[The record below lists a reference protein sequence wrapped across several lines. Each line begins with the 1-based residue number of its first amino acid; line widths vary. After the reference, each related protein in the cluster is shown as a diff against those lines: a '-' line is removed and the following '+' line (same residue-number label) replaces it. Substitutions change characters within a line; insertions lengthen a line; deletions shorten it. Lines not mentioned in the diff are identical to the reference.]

1 MVDALV
7 LTLDPIWWLA
17 GTLFLAGPL
26 LWLVGRRRPPAGGRR
41 CGDCGYD
48 LVGAATTSERCPEC
62 GATLVDAAID
72 TRLDGSGILRRR
84 WLRRLGGWCTIA
96 GLVALSITLLI
107 DLRRIPVTPP
117 AWLARVDAPWAA
129 RSPDAWSA
137 VIFQRLVDL
146 RCGGELTDADLRSA
160 LDPVLA
166 RIDQRNHGGAPAR
179 ELIMHGWRDGVVT
192 DEELVAIDALW
203 PVIELEPTT
212 GTRSSMPI
220 RTRVDCGD
228 FRVPIAK
235 AGLGIEIAWTE
246 ILVDGVSFATDRKDV
261 LDRWPGPGLPVTSP
275 RAYGEAM
282 PARTASSPDRE
293 TVPVELRMTARL
305 LDDRGRTPGTTTIDS
320 VPATVLA
327 TREIV
332 VSGRLE
338 IDHPA
343 PDED

>member
-1 MVDALV
+1 MADPLV

-84 WLRRLGGWCTIA
+84 RLRRLGGWCTVA
-96 GLVALSITLLI
+96 GLAALSITLLI
-107 DLRRIPVTPP
+107 DLRRIPVTHP

-160 LDPVLA
+160 IDPVLA

-179 ELIMHGWRDGVVT
+179 ELIMHAWRDGVVT
-192 DEELVAIDALW
+192 DEELVAIDGLW
-203 PVIELEPTT
+203 PVIELEPTS

-220 RTRVDCGD
+220 STRVDCGD

-235 AGLGIEIAWTE
+235 AGLGIEIAWNE
-246 ILVDGVSFATDRKDV
+246 ILVDGVSFASHTKDV
-261 LDRWPGPGLPVTSP
+261 FDRWPGPGLPATSP
-275 RAYGEAM
+275 RGSEDAM
-282 PARTASSPDRE
+282 PGPAASSPDRG
-293 TVPVELRMTARL
+293 TVPVEIRMTVTL
-305 LDDRGRTPGTTTIDS
+305 IDTRGRTPEPIARPPVRGTT
-320 VPATVLA
+320 LA

-332 VSGRLE
+332 VSRRLE
-338 IDHPA
+338 IEAPA
-343 PDED
+343 VGDD